1 MGCGGSSVQIKNS
14 LLRIN
19 TKELNDIQ
27 GHEFEKISLSKLESL
42 SIEMSAIKE
51 NELESMKEYPYTE
64 HDFYPII

>member
-1 MGCGGSSVQIKNS
+1 MGCCGSNVQTKNS

-42 SIEMSAIKE
+42 SIEKSVIKE
-51 NELESMKEYPYTE
+51 NDLESMMEYP
-64 HDFYPII
+64 